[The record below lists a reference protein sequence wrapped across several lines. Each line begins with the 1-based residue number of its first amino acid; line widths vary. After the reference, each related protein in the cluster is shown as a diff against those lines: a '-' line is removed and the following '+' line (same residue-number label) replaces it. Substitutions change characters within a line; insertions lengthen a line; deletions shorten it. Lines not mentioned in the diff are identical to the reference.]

1 MVNAT
6 FASSFIPTGLTTTL
20 TTAYLIFL
28 LFAKKKTQSYHPFGL
43 SLSLSITALT
53 VQSYTLSRTR
63 SYLRPTKTMRFAS
76 IISLP
81 VVVLAL
87 VIGAAAIP
95 SGIDAQPKSPLVKGP
110 SYPTLLLFVLT
121 RSKEE
126 EIIAK
131 VTLVT
136 INVASSSSRRNPCLG
151 VNRVPQSV
159 TDPHDLPV
167 DTQSRYFHIAR
178 YCSSFIQS

>member
-87 VIGAAAIP
+87 VIGAAANT
-95 SGIDAQPKSPLVKGP
+95 GAEPKHPLVKGP

-121 RSKEE
+121 RSKEKAM
-126 EIIAK
+126 IAK